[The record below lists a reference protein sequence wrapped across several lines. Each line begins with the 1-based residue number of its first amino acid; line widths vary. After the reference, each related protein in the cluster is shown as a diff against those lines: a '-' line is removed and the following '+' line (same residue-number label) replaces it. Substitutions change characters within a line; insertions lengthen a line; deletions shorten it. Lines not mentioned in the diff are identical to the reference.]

1 MRPKAK
7 RVLQEARCDQRVRA
21 VKKPLTVWLLQTGE
35 PLHSDAGNPR
45 PMRAMN
51 LANALV
57 GAGHQVVLWSSA
69 FYHQEKRHRSHGAQ
83 RIVISPQLEIRL
95 VPSPGY
101 SRNIGP
107 GRLWDH
113 AVLGY
118 RLKQLLKREAVAPD
132 VAFIGYPPI
141 ETAAVMARWLSLRG
155 VPSLIDVKD
164 QWPTI
169 FTKALPSLLRPVGE
183 VSLLPYFYLGKRAMR
198 DATGL
203 VAMAEGF
210 LQWALAFSGRA
221 RCGADR
227 VAYLTTPAGQV
238 AAEDLQSARAWWDA
252 AGVVA
257 DGRARVCFVGSH
269 SQAFDM
275 APVAEAA
282 KLSCARDKPCE
293 FVICGDGDNTARW
306 RSLMSGAPNVIF
318 PGWVDRPQIEA
329 LAERSLAALAPY
341 HNTEDFMMSVPNK
354 VIDSLALGLPVVS
367 PLQGEVARLIA
378 VHGVGLSYGAG
389 TGLSLAQCLGQLME
403 DPAWRQGAANN
414 ASRLYRDEFSFD
426 IVYGGLV
433 HHLEALAT
441 RGRAGNGD
449 G

>member
-1 MRPKAK
+1 MLPG
-7 RVLQEARCDQRVRA
+7 ARCDQPVRA

-35 PLHSDAGNPR
+35 PLLSDAGDPR

-57 GAGHQVVLWSSA
+57 EAGHHVVLWSSA
-69 FYHQEKRHRSHGAQ
+69 FYHQEKRHRSHDAR

-101 SRNIGP
+101 ARNIGP

-118 RLKQLLKREAVAPD
+118 RLKQLLKRETAVPD
-132 VAFIGYPPI
+132 AAFIGYPPI
-141 ETAAVMARWLSLRG
+141 ETAAVMTRWLSSRG

-169 FTKALPSLLRPVGE
+169 FTKALPAILRPLGE
-183 VSLLPYFYLGKRAMR
+183 VLLLPYFHLGKRAMR
-198 DATGL
+198 DATGI

-210 LQWALAFSGRA
+210 LQWALAFSGRT
-221 RCGADR
+221 RSGADR

-238 AAEDLQSARAWWDA
+238 SAADLQSARAGWDA
-252 AGVVA
+252 LGVVA

-275 APVAEAA
+275 APVADAA
-282 KLSCARDKPCE
+282 KIFCARDRRCE
-293 FVICGDGDNTARW
+293 FVICGDGDNTAQW
-306 RSLMSGAPNVIF
+306 RSLMSGAPNVVF

-329 LAERSLAALAPY
+329 LAERSVAALAPY

-354 VIDSLALGLPVVS
+354 VIDSLALGLPVIS

-378 VHGVGLSYGAG
+378 LHGVGLNYGAG
-389 TGLSLAQCLGQLME
+389 TGLSLAQCLDRLLE
-403 DPAWRQGAANN
+403 DPVWRQNAASN

-433 HHLEALAT
+433 HHLEALVT
-441 RGRAGNGD
+441 RGRRDVGHG
-449 G
+449 